1 MEIKPPVIPKNTKVP
16 TTLLSFIRVK
26 LVNSNKGIEHFW
38 SSTFGSFWIQNFL
51 VDFCLFLHL
60 WQKYNSVS
68 SSSSRSVKLCKQSK
82 QKPIEYKMQS
92 FNQAVHNQILMLPKM
107 SNESDSGRLTT
118 QGACWPWLLFLTF
131 LLSELAGNVQRQI

>member
-1 MEIKPPVIPKNTKVP
+1 MIRMFSVWCSPQVSSPSCPGFSVEIPHRYPPCFSKRLSSGIFLGGDTKPTNGIKPPVIPKNTKVP
-16 TTLLSFIRVK
+16 TTLLSYIKVK
-26 LVNSNKGIEHFW
+26 LVNSNKGIKHFW

-82 QKPIEYKMQS
+82 QKPIESKMQS
-92 FNQAVHNQILMLPKM
+92 IN
-107 SNESDSGRLTT
+107 
-118 QGACWPWLLFLTF
+118 
-131 LLSELAGNVQRQI
+131 